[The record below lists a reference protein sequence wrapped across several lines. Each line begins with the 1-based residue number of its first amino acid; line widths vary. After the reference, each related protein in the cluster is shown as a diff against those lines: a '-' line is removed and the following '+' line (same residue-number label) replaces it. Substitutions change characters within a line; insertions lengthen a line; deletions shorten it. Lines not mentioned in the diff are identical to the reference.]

1 MLRNLKRPYK
11 IVLGIV
17 IVVIIFRL
25 LLPSIVKNYV
35 NRTLDDLPGYVGHVD
50 DIDIRLIRGA
60 YAIDT
65 LVLKKRTDTSSYPFL
80 KINHADL
87 SIEWKQIFKG
97 KLVGEVIL
105 EKPSIH
111 ILAETPDPTQEP
123 SKEHWTETLKD
134 LMPLTINKL
143 EIADG
148 EFTYLDRTTSPE
160 IDLYIKNMRLTALNL
175 ANVED
180 TTTTTLPS
188 SVSLSGI
195 SIGKGN
201 LNLDMR
207 VNVLKEI
214 PDFDMNMKLTNVEL
228 TSLND
233 FIKAQGKFDVERG
246 DLDLYSE
253 LKLMDGEI
261 NGYVKPFIQNLKVS
275 DWKNDKEKEEGGI
288 LNAAKEAVIGLFSKV
303 VENPKE
309 KQIATTV
316 PIQGN
321 INSPETNGWKSFV
334 GILKNAFIK
343 ALNQGIEGSV
353 K

>member
-1 MLRNLKRPYK
+1 MFKKLKTPYK
-11 IVLGIV
+11 ILLGI
-17 IVVIIFRL
+17 IVLVIIFRIM
-25 LLPSIVKNYV
+25 LPTIVKNYV
-35 NRTLDDLPGYVGHVD
+35 NNTLNDLPGYVGHVE

-65 LVLKKRTDTSSYPFL
+65 LVLNKRTDTTNYPFL
-80 KINHADL
+80 EINHADL

-97 KLVGEVIL
+97 RLVGEIIL
-105 EKPSIH
+105 DKPSIH
-111 ILAETPDPTQEP
+111 ILTETPEPTQEP
-123 SKEHWTETLKD
+123 SKEHWTEALKD

-143 EIADG
+143 EITDG
-148 EFTYLDRTTSPE
+148 EFTYLDRTTSPK
-160 IDLYIKNMRLTALNL
+160 IDLYIHNMRLKAKNL

-180 TTTTTLPS
+180 STTTRLPS
-188 SVSLSGI
+188 SLSLSGV
-195 SIGKGN
+195 SIGQGN

-214 PDFDMNMKLTNVEL
+214 PDFDMDMKLTSVDL
-228 TSLND
+228 TSLNN

-246 DLDLYSE
+246 KLDLYSE

-261 NGYVKPFIQNLKVS
+261 NGYVKPFIENLKVL
-275 DWKNDKEKEEGGI
+275 DWKKDKEQGGI
-288 LNAAKEAVIGLFSKV
+288 LTAAKEAVIGLVSKV

-309 KQIATTV
+309 DQIATTV

-321 INSPETNGWKSFV
+321 INSPETNGWETFV
-334 GILKNAFIK
+334 GILKNAFIE
-343 ALNQGIEGSV
+343 ALNQGIEGSI